1 MIIIAFIVIVFIYE
15 LYILKK
21 NYMGKILIE
30 CLNIE

>member
-1 MIIIAFIVIVFIYE
+1 MIIIAFIVVFIYE

>member
-1 MIIIAFIVIVFIYE
+1 MIIIAFIVVFIYE
-15 LYILKK
+15 LYILKN